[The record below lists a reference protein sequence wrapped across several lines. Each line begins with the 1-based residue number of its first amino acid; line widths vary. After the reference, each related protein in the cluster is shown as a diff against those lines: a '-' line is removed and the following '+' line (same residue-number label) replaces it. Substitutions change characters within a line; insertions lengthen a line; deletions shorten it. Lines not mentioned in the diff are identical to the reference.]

1 MIDAV
6 TIFDTLALS
15 CWDGEGGA
23 GPPGARATTIDLE
36 PTPAR
41 EFVRTPCLRLTRLDS
56 TTVPGLATRLTP

>member
-6 TIFDTLALS
+6 TSFDTLALS
-15 CWDGEGGA
+15 RWDGEGGA

-41 EFVRTPCLRLTRLDS
+41 EFVRTTCLRLTRLDPS
-56 TTVPGLATRLTP
+56 PMSGLAADLTP